1 MEEVGPT
8 QVTLVPDP
16 PEVLTSNAGWVVE
29 TQKLLETA
37 TKTLLRG
44 NPDIRI
50 SVFMDPVTCSEKD
63 LSQLK
68 AMGIHRIELYTE
80 AYAKSFGTPLEER
93 TLASYGECAQM
104 AVRQG
109 LGVNAGHDLNQ
120 RNLPALLRAI
130 PEILEVS
137 IGHELIAES
146 LYEGLEPTIHAYLKT
161 TENN

>member
-1 MEEVGPT
+1 
-8 QVTLVPDP
+8 
-16 PEVLTSNAGWVVE
+16 
-29 TQKLLETA
+29 
-37 TKTLLRG
+37 
-44 NPDIRI
+44 
-50 SVFMDPVTCSEKD
+50 
-63 LSQLK
+63 
-68 AMGIHRIELYTE
+68 MGIHRIELYTE